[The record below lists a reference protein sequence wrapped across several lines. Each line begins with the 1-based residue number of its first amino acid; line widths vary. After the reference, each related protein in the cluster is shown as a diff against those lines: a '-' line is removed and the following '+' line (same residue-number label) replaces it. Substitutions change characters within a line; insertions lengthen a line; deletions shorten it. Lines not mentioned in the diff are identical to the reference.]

1 MTVEVVV
8 HEAGDD
14 GGFSDRLIP
23 EEYELVFGE
32 GCEGGGGCG
41 GGSFGSARALDGC
54 GGGGGFGFGC

>member
-41 GGSFGSARALDGC
+41 GG
-54 GGGGGFGFGC
+54 GGGGGRFYSKLTQ